1 VTDRQA
7 VIAALDAVRID
18 WGPVAGLIHGA
29 GVIADRKITEKTDEQ
44 FDAVFDT
51 KVTGLANLLAAVSA
65 DPLRL
70 LCVFSSVAARFGNPG
85 QYDYAAANEIAAR
98 MALAEG
104 ARRPGL
110 RVRVPAW
117 GLWAGGM
124 VDESLAAHFQATG
137 TGLIPLAV
145 GARALVDELRVPAGP
160 GEVVLTAGP
169 AAPSETPRFTG
180 DLAVSS
186 RNLPFLVDHRIAG
199 AMVVPVAMAVEWF
212 TAALAAVDAD
222 APAVLAGLE
231 VLRKIDVPDDQAGQ
245 ILRLTAESR
254 DGSVALSLHGPGGVP
269 HYRASSGSLSS
280 LGSSMPALPRLQP
293 LGRDIYDGRTLFHGP
308 AFQVLQTVH
317 GLADAGASATMT
329 GARERAWPPGPWHT
343 DPAAVDGA
351 LQLATLWAE
360 RRLGRAVLPMG
371 LDRFTLL
378 RPGLIDGTAQVY
390 VRAGATAE
398 GSAECTVHVSAAT
411 GEPLF
416 VLDGVRLIA
425 RPDARRAS

>member
-1 VTDRQA
+1 
-7 VIAALDAVRID
+7 
-18 WGPVAGLIHGA
+18 
-29 GVIADRKITEKTDEQ
+29 
-44 FDAVFDT
+44 
-51 KVTGLANLLAAVSA
+51 
-65 DPLRL
+65 
-70 LCVFSSVAARFGNPG
+70 
-85 QYDYAAANEIAAR
+85 
-98 MALAEG
+98 
-104 ARRPGL
+104 
-110 RVRVPAW
+110 
-117 GLWAGGM
+117 
-124 VDESLAAHFQATG
+124 
-137 TGLIPLAV
+137 
-145 GARALVDELRVPAGP
+145 
-160 GEVVLTAGP
+160 
-169 AAPSETPRFTG
+169 
-180 DLAVSS
+180 
-186 RNLPFLVDHRIAG
+186 
-199 AMVVPVAMAVEWF
+199 MVVPVAMAVEWF
-212 TAALAAVDAD
+212 TAALAAADAD
-222 APAVLAGLE
+222 VPAVLVGLE

-269 HYRASSGSLSS
+269 HYRASSGSLSF
-280 LGSSMPALPRLQP
+280 LGSSMPSLAQLQP

-317 GLADAGASATMT
+317 GLSDAGASATMT

-378 RPGLIDGTAQVY
+378 RPGLIDGTAQVH